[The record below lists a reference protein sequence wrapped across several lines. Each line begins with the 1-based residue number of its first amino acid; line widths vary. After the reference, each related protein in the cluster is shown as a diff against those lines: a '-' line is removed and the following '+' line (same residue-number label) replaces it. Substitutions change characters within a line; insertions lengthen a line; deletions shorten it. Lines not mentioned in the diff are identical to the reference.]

1 MQLSAAR
8 IFVRDMIAAKRFYAH
23 VLGLPITADG
33 SQHGYCVF
41 NVGGADLVVESV
53 ADDADEEERAL
64 VGRFTGLSFKV
75 EDIRAKH
82 QALLALRVPFTQDP
96 EKQFWGGVLAT
107 FQDPSGNGL
116 QLVEMPAAGG

>member
-8 IFVRDMIAAKRFYAH
+8 IFVRDMIAARNFYAQ
-23 VLGLPITADG
+23 VLGLPIKADG

-41 NVGGADLVVESV
+41 NAGGADLVVESV

-75 EDIRAKH
+75 DDIRAKH
-82 QALLALRVPFTQDP
+82 QALVALGVAFTEAP
-96 EKQFWGGVLAT
+96 EKQFWGGTLAT